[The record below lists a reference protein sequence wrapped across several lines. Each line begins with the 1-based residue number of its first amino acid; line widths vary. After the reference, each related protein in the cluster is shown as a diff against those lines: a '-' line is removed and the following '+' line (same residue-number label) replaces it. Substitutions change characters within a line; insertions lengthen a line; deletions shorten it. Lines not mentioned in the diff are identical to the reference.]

1 MVLLPEPRFISEGID
16 TGDIIAQKQIA
27 VHLDDTGK
35 TLYHLVLNMQVQN
48 CSRKHGH
55 FLCGHIHPISQ
66 CSTEGTYHKI
76 RDVDIIDE
84 IDMNRT
90 FTAGELINILRAR
103 TFPPHRGAYI
113 VDNQKRIYVN
123 IQLSEEHETM
133 SER

>member
-1 MVLLPEPRFISEGID
+1 
-16 TGDIIAQKQIA
+16 
-27 VHLDDTGK
+27 
-35 TLYHLVLNMQVQN
+35 
-48 CSRKHGH
+48 
-55 FLCGHIHPISQ
+55 
-66 CSTEGTYHKI
+66 
-76 RDVDIIDE
+76 
-84 IDMNRT
+84 MNRT